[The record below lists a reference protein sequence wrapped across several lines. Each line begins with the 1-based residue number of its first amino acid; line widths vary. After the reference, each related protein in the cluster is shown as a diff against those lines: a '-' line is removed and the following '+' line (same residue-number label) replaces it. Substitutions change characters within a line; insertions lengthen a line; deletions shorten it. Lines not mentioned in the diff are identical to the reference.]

1 MFHSAAY
8 KHVPIVQENPVE
20 GIRNNVLNTRI
31 ICEAAIEEEINN
43 FILISSLILWT
54 LRDFLLLIICS
65 LVISNIVCN
74 LCNQIQKGLK
84 IPRSLSLFLVLTVIS
99 VIVFTIFIL
108 VLPPFIKEFN
118 EILVDIP
125 NGLSKINILINTN
138 LNKFNVLL
146 YGEQSENVIDI
157 FSLINNVVTIPDAS
171 TIAKAIQESFK
182 NLINIAGNLGS
193 GLLKLIFVLAVS
205 LMISI
210 EPKQYKE
217 NILLLIPKNYR
228 NKFRNILE
236 KCNIA
241 LANWTF
247 SMVISSL
254 SVGLLSLIVL
264 SILDVKYVVSNAL
277 IAMVLNIIPNI
288 GPVISGIFP
297 ISIALLDNFWKP
309 LAVLGSYVIIQNIE
323 SYIIMPSI
331 MKKKANLLPG
341 LTLISQFGFTFI
353 FGPLGLILSLPLA
366 VVIQVLIKESFKD
379 I

>member
-1 MFHSAAY
+1 
-8 KHVPIVQENPVE
+8 
-20 GIRNNVLNTRI
+20 LNSSSY
-31 ICEAAIEEEINN
+31 
-43 FILISSLILWT
+43 FKLLVILITSLIIWT

-74 LCNQIQKGLK
+74 LSNQIQKGLK

-99 VIVFTIFIL
+99 IIIFTIFIL

-138 LNKFNVLL
+138 LNKLNNLF
-146 YGEQSENVIDI
+146 YGEKSENVIEV
-157 FSLINNVVTIPDAS
+157 FNLINNVVTIPDVS

-241 LANWTF
+241 LSNWTF

-277 IAMVLNIIPNI
+277 IAMVLNVIPNI

-366 VVIQVLIKESFKD
+366 VVIQVLIKESIND

>member
-1 MFHSAAY
+1 
-8 KHVPIVQENPVE
+8 
-20 GIRNNVLNTRI
+20 LNSSSY
-31 ICEAAIEEEINN
+31 
-43 FILISSLILWT
+43 FKLVVILITSLIIWT

-74 LCNQIQKGLK
+74 LCNQVQKGLK
-84 IPRSLSLFLVLTVIS
+84 IPRLFSLFLVLTVIS

-138 LNKFNVLL
+138 LNKFNDLL

-157 FSLINNVVTIPDAS
+157 FSLIDNVVTIPDAS

-309 LAVLGSYVIIQNIE
+309 LAVLGAYIVIQNIE

-366 VVIQVLIKESFKD
+366 VVIQVLIKESFND

>member
-1 MFHSAAY
+1 MNSSSYF
-8 KHVPIVQENPVE
+8 KLVV
-20 GIRNNVLNTRI
+20 
-31 ICEAAIEEEINN
+31 
-43 FILISSLILWT
+43 ILITLLIVWT

-74 LCNQIQKGLK
+74 LSNQIQKGLK
-84 IPRSLSLFLVLTVIS
+84 IPRSISLFLVLAVIS
-99 VIVFTIFIL
+99 VIIFTIFIL

-138 LNKFNVLL
+138 LNKFNSLF

-157 FSLINNVVTIPDAS
+157 FSLINNVVTIPDVS

-193 GLLKLIFVLAVS
+193 GLLRLIFVLAVS

-217 NILLLIPKNYR
+217 NVLLLIPKNYR

-341 LTLISQFGFTFI
+341 ITLISQFGFTFI

-366 VVIQVLIKESFKD
+366 VVIQVLIKETIKD

>member
-1 MFHSAAY
+1 MNSSSYF
-8 KHVPIVQENPVE
+8 KLVV
-20 GIRNNVLNTRI
+20 
-31 ICEAAIEEEINN
+31 
-43 FILISSLILWT
+43 ILITLLIVWT

-74 LCNQIQKGLK
+74 LSNQIQKGLK
-84 IPRSLSLFLVLTVIS
+84 IPRPISLFLVLAVIS
-99 VIVFTIFIL
+99 VIIFTIFIL

-138 LNKFNVLL
+138 LNKFNSLF

-157 FSLINNVVTIPDAS
+157 FSLINNVVTIPDVS

-193 GLLKLIFVLAVS
+193 GLLRLIFVLAVS

-217 NILLLIPKNYR
+217 NVLLLIPKNYR

>member
-1 MFHSAAY
+1 MNSSSYF
-8 KHVPIVQENPVE
+8 KLVV
-20 GIRNNVLNTRI
+20 
-31 ICEAAIEEEINN
+31 
-43 FILISSLILWT
+43 ILITLLIVWT

-74 LCNQIQKGLK
+74 LSNQIQKGLK
-84 IPRSLSLFLVLTVIS
+84 IPRSISLFLVLAVIS
-99 VIVFTIFIL
+99 VIIFTIFIL

-118 EILVDIP
+118 EILVEIP

-138 LNKFNVLL
+138 LNKFNSLF

-157 FSLINNVVTIPDAS
+157 FNLINNVVTIPDVS

-193 GLLKLIFVLAVS
+193 GLLRLIFVLAVS

-217 NILLLIPKNYR
+217 NVLLLIPKNYR

-331 MKKKANLLPG
+331 MKRKANLLPG

>member
-1 MFHSAAY
+1 MSSYSYF
-8 KHVPIVQENPVE
+8 KLVV
-20 GIRNNVLNTRI
+20 
-31 ICEAAIEEEINN
+31 
-43 FILISSLILWT
+43 ILITSLIVWT

-84 IPRSLSLFLVLTVIS
+84 IPRPLSLFLVLTAIS

-138 LNKFNVLL
+138 LNKFNILL

-236 KCNIA
+236 KCNTA

-254 SVGLLSLIVL
+254 SVGILSLIVL

-309 LAVLGSYVIIQNIE
+309 LAVLGAYVIIQNIE

>member
-1 MFHSAAY
+1 MNSSSYF
-8 KHVPIVQENPVE
+8 KLVV
-20 GIRNNVLNTRI
+20 
-31 ICEAAIEEEINN
+31 
-43 FILISSLILWT
+43 ILITLLIVWT

-74 LCNQIQKGLK
+74 LSNQIQKGLK
-84 IPRSLSLFLVLTVIS
+84 IPRSISLFLVLAVIS
-99 VIVFTIFIL
+99 VIIFTIFIL

-125 NGLSKINILINTN
+125 NGLSKINILVNTN
-138 LNKFNVLL
+138 LNKFNSLF

-157 FSLINNVVTIPDAS
+157 FSLINTVVSIPDAS
-171 TIAKAIQESFK
+171 TIAKAIQESFR

>member
-1 MFHSAAY
+1 MSSSSYFKLA
-8 KHVPIVQENPVE
+8 V
-20 GIRNNVLNTRI
+20 
-31 ICEAAIEEEINN
+31 
-43 FILISSLILWT
+43 ILITSLIIWT

-84 IPRSLSLFLVLTVIS
+84 IPRLLSLFLVLTVIS
-99 VIVFTIFIL
+99 VLVFTIFIL

-138 LNKFNVLL
+138 LNKFNSLF

-157 FSLINNVVTIPDAS
+157 FSLINNVVTIPDVS

-193 GLLKLIFVLAVS
+193 GLLRLIFVLAVS

-228 NKFRNILE
+228 NKFRNILD

-254 SVGLLSLIVL
+254 SVGILSLIVL

-309 LAVLGSYVIIQNIE
+309 LAVFGAYIIIQNIE

-366 VVIQVLIKESFKD
+366 VVIQVFIKESFKD

>member
-1 MFHSAAY
+1 MNSSSYF
-8 KHVPIVQENPVE
+8 KLVV
-20 GIRNNVLNTRI
+20 
-31 ICEAAIEEEINN
+31 
-43 FILISSLILWT
+43 ILITLLIVWT

-74 LCNQIQKGLK
+74 LSNQIQKGLK
-84 IPRSLSLFLVLTVIS
+84 IPRFISLFIVLAVIS
-99 VIVFTIFIL
+99 VIIFTIFIL

-125 NGLSKINILINTN
+125 NGLSKINILINAN
-138 LNKFNVLL
+138 LNKFNSLF

-157 FSLINNVVTIPDAS
+157 FRLINNVVTIPDVS

-193 GLLKLIFVLAVS
+193 GLLRLIFVLAVS

-217 NILLLIPKNYR
+217 NVLLLIPKNYR

>member
-1 MFHSAAY
+1 MSSSSYF
-8 KHVPIVQENPVE
+8 KLVV
-20 GIRNNVLNTRI
+20 
-31 ICEAAIEEEINN
+31 
-43 FILISSLILWT
+43 FLITSLILWT

-138 LNKFNVLL
+138 LNKFNSLF

-157 FSLINNVVTIPDAS
+157 FSLINNVVTIPDTS

-193 GLLKLIFVLAVS
+193 GFLKLIFVLVVS

-309 LAVLGSYVIIQNIE
+309 LAVLGAYVIIQNIE

>member
-1 MFHSAAY
+1 MSSSSYF
-8 KHVPIVQENPVE
+8 KLVV
-20 GIRNNVLNTRI
+20 
-31 ICEAAIEEEINN
+31 
-43 FILISSLILWT
+43 ILITALIIWT

-84 IPRSLSLFLVLTVIS
+84 IPRLLSLFLVLTVIS

-138 LNKFNVLL
+138 LNKFNNLF

-171 TIAKAIQESFK
+171 TIAKAIQESLK

-264 SILDVKYVVSNAL
+264 SILDVKYVISNAL

-309 LAVLGSYVIIQNIE
+309 LAVLG
-323 SYIIMPSI
+323 
-331 MKKKANLLPG
+331 
-341 LTLISQFGFTFI
+341 
-353 FGPLGLILSLPLA
+353 LSL
-366 VVIQVLIKESFKD
+366 IHI
-379 I
+379 

>member
-1 MFHSAAY
+1 MNSSSYF
-8 KHVPIVQENPVE
+8 KLVV
-20 GIRNNVLNTRI
+20 
-31 ICEAAIEEEINN
+31 
-43 FILISSLILWT
+43 ILITLLIVWT

-74 LCNQIQKGLK
+74 LSNQIQKGLK
-84 IPRSLSLFLVLTVIS
+84 IPRSSSLFLVLAIIS
-99 VIVFTIFIL
+99 VIIFTIFIL

-138 LNKFNVLL
+138 LNKFNSLF

-157 FSLINNVVTIPDAS
+157 FSLINNVVTIPDVS

-193 GLLKLIFVLAVS
+193 GLLRLIFVLAVS

-309 LAVLGSYVIIQNIE
+309 LAVLGAYVIIQNIE

>member
-1 MFHSAAY
+1 MNSSSYF
-8 KHVPIVQENPVE
+8 KLVV
-20 GIRNNVLNTRI
+20 
-31 ICEAAIEEEINN
+31 
-43 FILISSLILWT
+43 ILITLLIVWT

-74 LCNQIQKGLK
+74 LSNQIQKGLK
-84 IPRSLSLFLVLTVIS
+84 IPRSISLFLVLAVIS
-99 VIVFTIFIL
+99 VIIFTIFIL

-138 LNKFNVLL
+138 LNKFNSLF

-157 FSLINNVVTIPDAS
+157 FSLINNVVTIPDVS

-193 GLLKLIFVLAVS
+193 GLLRLIFVLAVS

-254 SVGLLSLIVL
+254 SVGLLSLIVF

-309 LAVLGSYVIIQNIE
+309 LAVLGAYVIIQNIE

>member
-1 MFHSAAY
+1 M
-8 KHVPIVQENPVE
+8 
-20 GIRNNVLNTRI
+20 
-31 ICEAAIEEEINN
+31 
-43 FILISSLILWT
+43 
-54 LRDFLLLIICS
+54 
-65 LVISNIVCN
+65 
-74 LCNQIQKGLK
+74 QKGLK

-138 LNKFNVLL
+138 LNKLNSLF

-157 FSLINNVVTIPDAS
+157 FSLINNVITIPDVS
-171 TIAKAIQESFK
+171 TIAKAIQESFR

-309 LAVLGSYVIIQNIE
+309 LAVLGAYIIIQNIE

-366 VVIQVLIKESFKD
+366 VVIQVIIKESIKD

>member
-1 MFHSAAY
+1 MNSSSYF
-8 KHVPIVQENPVE
+8 KLVV
-20 GIRNNVLNTRI
+20 
-31 ICEAAIEEEINN
+31 
-43 FILISSLILWT
+43 ILITSLILWT

-84 IPRSLSLFLVLTVIS
+84 IPRPLSLFLVLTVIS
-99 VIVFTIFIL
+99 VMVFTIFIL

-125 NGLSKINILINTN
+125 NGLSKINILINSN
-138 LNKFNVLL
+138 LNKLNSLF
-146 YGEQSENVIDI
+146 YGKQSENFIDI

-171 TIAKAIQESFK
+171 TIAKAVQESFK

-264 SILDVKYVVSNAL
+264 SLLDVKYVVSNAL

-309 LAVLGSYVIIQNIE
+309 LAVLGAYVIIQNIE

>member
-1 MFHSAAY
+1 MSSSSYFKLVA
-8 KHVPIVQENPVE
+8 
-20 GIRNNVLNTRI
+20 
-31 ICEAAIEEEINN
+31 
-43 FILISSLILWT
+43 ILITSLIVWT

-84 IPRSLSLFLVLTVIS
+84 IPRPLSLFLVLTVIS
-99 VIVFTIFIL
+99 VLVFTIFIL

-138 LNKFNVLL
+138 LNKFNILL

-236 KCNIA
+236 KCNTA

-366 VVIQVLIKESFKD
+366 VVIQVLIKETFKE

>member
-1 MFHSAAY
+1 MSSSSYF
-8 KHVPIVQENPVE
+8 KLVV
-20 GIRNNVLNTRI
+20 
-31 ICEAAIEEEINN
+31 
-43 FILISSLILWT
+43 ILITSLIVWT

-84 IPRSLSLFLVLTVIS
+84 IPRPLSLFLVLTVIS

-138 LNKFNVLL
+138 LNKFNNLF

-157 FSLINNVVTIPDAS
+157 FSLINNVVTIPDVS

-309 LAVLGSYVIIQNIE
+309 LAVLGAYVIIQNIE

>member
-1 MFHSAAY
+1 MNSSSYF
-8 KHVPIVQENPVE
+8 KLVV
-20 GIRNNVLNTRI
+20 
-31 ICEAAIEEEINN
+31 
-43 FILISSLILWT
+43 ILITLLIVWT

-84 IPRSLSLFLVLTVIS
+84 IPRSISLFLVLVVIS
-99 VIVFTIFIL
+99 VIIFTIFIL

-138 LNKFNVLL
+138 LNKFNSLF

-157 FSLINNVVTIPDAS
+157 FSLINNVVTIPDVS

-193 GLLKLIFVLAVS
+193 GLLRLIFVLAVS

-217 NILLLIPKNYR
+217 NVLLLIPKNYR

>member
-1 MFHSAAY
+1 MSSSLYF
-8 KHVPIVQENPVE
+8 KLVV
-20 GIRNNVLNTRI
+20 
-31 ICEAAIEEEINN
+31 
-43 FILISSLILWT
+43 ILIALLIIWT

-84 IPRSLSLFLVLTVIS
+84 LPRTLSLFLVLTVIS

-138 LNKFNVLL
+138 LNKLNNLF
-146 YGEQSENVIDI
+146 YGEKSENVIDI

-193 GLLKLIFVLAVS
+193 ALLKLIFVLAVS

-236 KCNIA
+236 KCNTA

-309 LAVLGSYVIIQNIE
+309 LAVLGAYVIIQNIE

>member
-1 MFHSAAY
+1 MNSSSYF
-8 KHVPIVQENPVE
+8 KLVV
-20 GIRNNVLNTRI
+20 
-31 ICEAAIEEEINN
+31 
-43 FILISSLILWT
+43 ILITLLIVWT

-74 LCNQIQKGLK
+74 LSNQIQKGLK
-84 IPRSLSLFLVLTVIS
+84 IPRSISLFLVLAVIS
-99 VIVFTIFIL
+99 VIIFTIFIL

-138 LNKFNVLL
+138 LNKFNSLF

-157 FSLINNVVTIPDAS
+157 FSLINNVVTIPDVS

-236 KCNIA
+236 KCNTA

-309 LAVLGSYVIIQNIE
+309 LAVLGAYVIIQNIE

>member
-1 MFHSAAY
+1 MSSSLYF
-8 KHVPIVQENPVE
+8 KLVV
-20 GIRNNVLNTRI
+20 
-31 ICEAAIEEEINN
+31 
-43 FILISSLILWT
+43 ILITSLIIWT

-74 LCNQIQKGLK
+74 LCNQIQRGLK
-84 IPRSLSLFLVLTVIS
+84 IPRSLSLFFVLTVIS
-99 VIVFTIFIL
+99 VIVFTILIL

-138 LNKFNVLL
+138 LNKFNSLF

-247 SMVISSL
+247 SMAISSL

-309 LAVLGSYVIIQNIE
+309 LAVLGAYVIIQNIE

-331 MKKKANLLPG
+331 MKKKTNLLPG

>member
-1 MFHSAAY
+1 MNSSSYF
-8 KHVPIVQENPVE
+8 KLVV
-20 GIRNNVLNTRI
+20 
-31 ICEAAIEEEINN
+31 
-43 FILISSLILWT
+43 ILITLFIVWT

-74 LCNQIQKGLK
+74 LSNQIQKGLK
-84 IPRSLSLFLVLTVIS
+84 IPRSISLFLVLAVIS
-99 VIVFTIFIL
+99 VIIFTIFIL

-138 LNKFNVLL
+138 LNKFNSLF

-157 FSLINNVVTIPDAS
+157 FSLINNVVTIPDVS

-193 GLLKLIFVLAVS
+193 GLLRLIFVLAVS

-217 NILLLIPKNYR
+217 NVLLLIPKNYR

>member
-1 MFHSAAY
+1 
-8 KHVPIVQENPVE
+8 
-20 GIRNNVLNTRI
+20 LNSSSY
-31 ICEAAIEEEINN
+31 
-43 FILISSLILWT
+43 FKLVVILITLLIIWT

-84 IPRSLSLFLVLTVIS
+84 IPRSISLFLVLAVIS
-99 VIVFTIFIL
+99 IIIFTIFIL

-138 LNKFNVLL
+138 LNKLNNLF
-146 YGEQSENVIDI
+146 YGEKSENVIDI
-157 FSLINNVVTIPDAS
+157 FNLINNVVTIPDVS

-277 IAMVLNIIPNI
+277 IAMVLNVIPNI

-309 LAVLGSYVIIQNIE
+309 LAVLGAYIIIQNIE

>member
-1 MFHSAAY
+1 MSSSSYFKLA
-8 KHVPIVQENPVE
+8 V
-20 GIRNNVLNTRI
+20 
-31 ICEAAIEEEINN
+31 
-43 FILISSLILWT
+43 ILITCLILWT

-74 LCNQIQKGLK
+74 LCNQIQKGIK
-84 IPRSLSLFLVLTVIS
+84 IPRLLSLFIVLTVIS
-99 VIVFTIFIL
+99 LIVFTIFIL
-108 VLPPFIKEFN
+108 VLPPFVKEFN

-125 NGLSKINILINTN
+125 NGLSRINILLNTN
-138 LNKFNVLL
+138 LNKLNSLF
-146 YGEQSENVIDI
+146 YGEESENVIDI
-157 FSLINNVVTIPDAS
+157 FSLINNVVTIPDTA
-171 TIAKAIQESFK
+171 TIAKAIQESFM

-193 GLLKLIFVLAVS
+193 GLLRLIFVLVVS

-217 NILLLIPKNYR
+217 NTLLLIPKNYR
-228 NKFRNILE
+228 NKFRNILD

-247 SMVISSL
+247 SMAISSL

-309 LAVLGSYVIIQNIE
+309 LAVLGAYVIIQNIE

-366 VVIQVLIKESFKD
+366 VVIQVLIKESIND

>member
-1 MFHSAAY
+1 LSSSSYF
-8 KHVPIVQENPVE
+8 KLVV
-20 GIRNNVLNTRI
+20 
-31 ICEAAIEEEINN
+31 
-43 FILISSLILWT
+43 ILITSLIIWT

-74 LCNQIQKGLK
+74 LCNQLQKGLK
-84 IPRSLSLFLVLTVIS
+84 IPRSLCLFLVLTFIS
-99 VIVFTIFIL
+99 LIVFTIFIL

-138 LNKFNVLL
+138 LNKFNNLF

-157 FSLINNVVTIPDAS
+157 FSLINNVVTIPDVS

-193 GLLKLIFVLAVS
+193 GLLRLIFVLAVS

-241 LANWTF
+241 LSNWTF

>member
-1 MFHSAAY
+1 MHSSSY
-8 KHVPIVQENPVE
+8 FKLVV
-20 GIRNNVLNTRI
+20 
-31 ICEAAIEEEINN
+31 
-43 FILISSLILWT
+43 ILITILIIWT

-74 LCNQIQKGLK
+74 LCNQIQKGVR
-84 IPRSLSLFLVLTVIS
+84 IPRSLSLFIVLTVIS
-99 VIVFTIFIL
+99 LIVFTIFIL
-108 VLPPFIKEFN
+108 VLPPFVKEFN

-125 NGLSKINILINTN
+125 NGLSRINILLNTN
-138 LNKFNVLL
+138 LNKFNNLL
-146 YGEQSENVIDI
+146 YGEGSENVIDI
-157 FSLINNVVTIPDAS
+157 FNLINNVVTIPDAA

-193 GLLKLIFVLAVS
+193 GLLKLIFVLVVS

-217 NILLLIPKNYR
+217 NVLLLIPKNYR
-228 NKFRNILE
+228 NKFRNILD

-288 GPVISGIFP
+288 GPVLSGIFP

-309 LAVLGSYVIIQNIE
+309 LAVLGAYVIIQNIE

-366 VVIQVLIKESFKD
+366 VVIQVIIKESLKD

>member
-1 MFHSAAY
+1 VA
-8 KHVPIVQENPVE
+8 
-20 GIRNNVLNTRI
+20 
-31 ICEAAIEEEINN
+31 
-43 FILISSLILWT
+43 
-54 LRDFLLLIICS
+54 RDFLLLIVCS
-65 LVISNIVCN
+65 LVISNIICN
-74 LCNQIQKGLK
+74 LSNQIQKGLK
-84 IPRSLSLFLVLTVIS
+84 IPRSISLFLVLAFIS
-99 VIVFTIFIL
+99 VIIFTIFIL

-138 LNKFNVLL
+138 LNKFNSLF

-157 FSLINNVVTIPDAS
+157 FSLINNVVTIPDVS

-193 GLLKLIFVLAVS
+193 GLLRLIFVLAVS

-217 NILLLIPKNYR
+217 NVLLLIPKNYR

-241 LANWTF
+241 LTNWTF

-277 IAMVLNIIPNI
+277 IAMVLNVIPNI

-309 LAVLGSYVIIQNIE
+309 LAVLGAYVIIQNIE

-366 VVIQVLIKESFKD
+366 VVIQVIIKESFKD

>member
-1 MFHSAAY
+1 M
-8 KHVPIVQENPVE
+8 
-20 GIRNNVLNTRI
+20 
-31 ICEAAIEEEINN
+31 
-43 FILISSLILWT
+43 
-54 LRDFLLLIICS
+54 
-65 LVISNIVCN
+65 
-74 LCNQIQKGLK
+74 QKGLK

-99 VIVFTIFIL
+99 VVVFTIFIL

-138 LNKFNVLL
+138 LNKFNSLF

-157 FSLINNVVTIPDAS
+157 FSLINNVVTIPDVS

-193 GLLKLIFVLAVS
+193 GLLRLIFVLAVS

-217 NILLLIPKNYR
+217 NVLLLIPKNYR

-341 LTLISQFGFTFI
+341 LTLISQFGFTFN

>member
-1 MFHSAAY
+1 MSSSSYF
-8 KHVPIVQENPVE
+8 KLVV
-20 GIRNNVLNTRI
+20 
-31 ICEAAIEEEINN
+31 
-43 FILISSLILWT
+43 ILITSLIVWT

-84 IPRSLSLFLVLTVIS
+84 IPRPLSLFLVLTVIS

-138 LNKFNVLL
+138 LNKFNNLF

-157 FSLINNVVTIPDAS
+157 FSLINDVVTIPDAS
-171 TIAKAIQESFK
+171 TIAKAIQESFR

-193 GLLKLIFVLAVS
+193 GVLRLIFVLAVS

-309 LAVLGSYVIIQNIE
+309 LAVLGAYVIIQNIE

>member
-1 MFHSAAY
+1 MSSSSYF
-8 KHVPIVQENPVE
+8 KLLV
-20 GIRNNVLNTRI
+20 
-31 ICEAAIEEEINN
+31 
-43 FILISSLILWT
+43 ILITSLIIWT

-84 IPRSLSLFLVLTVIS
+84 IPRPLSLFIVLTVIS
-99 VIVFTIFIL
+99 VLVFTIFIL
-108 VLPPFIKEFN
+108 VLPPFVKEFN
-118 EILVDIP
+118 EILVEIP
-125 NGLSKINILINTN
+125 NGLSKINILINSN
-138 LNKFNVLL
+138 LNKLNSLF
-146 YGEQSENVIDI
+146 YGDESENVIEI
-157 FSLINNVVTIPDAS
+157 FNLIDNVVTIPDAA

-193 GLLKLIFVLAVS
+193 GLLRLIFVLVVS

-228 NKFRNILE
+228 NKFRNILD

-366 VVIQVLIKESFKD
+366 VVIQVLIKESIKD
-379 I
+379 N

>member
-1 MFHSAAY
+1 MSSSSYFKLA
-8 KHVPIVQENPVE
+8 V
-20 GIRNNVLNTRI
+20 
-31 ICEAAIEEEINN
+31 
-43 FILISSLILWT
+43 ILITLLILWT

-74 LCNQIQKGLK
+74 LCNQLHKGLN
-84 IPRSLSLFLVLTVIS
+84 IPRSLSLFFVLTIIS

-118 EILVDIP
+118 EILIDIP
-125 NGLSKINILINTN
+125 NGLSKINTLLNSN
-138 LNKFNVLL
+138 LSKLNSFF
-146 YGEQSENVIDI
+146 YGEESENVINL
-157 FSLINNVVTIPDAS
+157 FNLVNNIVTIPDAA
-171 TIAKAIQESFK
+171 TIAKAIQESFI

-193 GLLKLIFVLAVS
+193 GLLKLIFVLVVS

-228 NKFRNILE
+228 NKFRNILD

-264 SILDVKYVVSNAL
+264 SILDVKYIVSNAL

-288 GPVISGIFP
+288 GPVISGVFP

-309 LAVLGSYVIIQNIE
+309 LAVLGAYIIIQNIE

-366 VVIQVLIKESFKD
+366 VVIQVLIKESIKD

>member
-1 MFHSAAY
+1 MSSSSYFKLA
-8 KHVPIVQENPVE
+8 V
-20 GIRNNVLNTRI
+20 
-31 ICEAAIEEEINN
+31 
-43 FILISSLILWT
+43 ILITSLIVWT

-74 LCNQIQKGLK
+74 LCNQIQNGLK
-84 IPRSLSLFLVLTVIS
+84 IPRPLSLFFVLTVIS
-99 VIVFTIFIL
+99 IIVFSIFIL
-108 VLPPFIKEFN
+108 VLPPFVREFN

-125 NGLSKINILINTN
+125 NGLSRINILLNTN
-138 LNKFNVLL
+138 LNRFNNLL
-146 YGEQSENVIDI
+146 YGEESENVIDI
-157 FSLINNVVTIPDAS
+157 FNLINNIVTIPDAA
-171 TIAKAIQESFK
+171 TIAKAIQESLK

-193 GLLKLIFVLAVS
+193 GLLKFIFVLVVS

-217 NILLLIPKNYR
+217 SILLLIPKNYR

-309 LAVLGSYVIIQNIE
+309 LAVLGAYVIIQNIE

-366 VVIQVLIKESFKD
+366 VVIQVLIKESFND

>member
-1 MFHSAAY
+1 MSSSSYF
-8 KHVPIVQENPVE
+8 KLVV
-20 GIRNNVLNTRI
+20 
-31 ICEAAIEEEINN
+31 
-43 FILISSLILWT
+43 ILITSLIVWT

-84 IPRSLSLFLVLTVIS
+84 IPRPLSLLFVLTVIS

-146 YGEQSENVIDI
+146 YGEKSENVIDI
-157 FSLINNVVTIPDAS
+157 FNLINNVVTIPDVS

-210 EPKQYKE
+210 EPNQYKE

-247 SMVISSL
+247 SMAISSL

-277 IAMVLNIIPNI
+277 IAMVLNVIPNI

-309 LAVLGSYVIIQNIE
+309 LVVLGAYVIIQNIE

-366 VVIQVLIKESFKD
+366 VVIQVIIRESLKEK
-379 I
+379 

>member
-1 MFHSAAY
+1 M
-8 KHVPIVQENPVE
+8 
-20 GIRNNVLNTRI
+20 
-31 ICEAAIEEEINN
+31 
-43 FILISSLILWT
+43 
-54 LRDFLLLIICS
+54 
-65 LVISNIVCN
+65 
-74 LCNQIQKGLK
+74 QKGLK

-138 LNKFNVLL
+138 LIKLNNLF
-146 YGEQSENVIDI
+146 YGEKSENVIDV
-157 FSLINNVVTIPDAS
+157 FNLINNVVTIPDVS

-182 NLINIAGNLGS
+182 NLINIAGNLGT

-277 IAMVLNIIPNI
+277 IAMVLNVIPNI

-297 ISIALLDNFWKP
+297 ISSALLDNFWKP
-309 LAVLGSYVIIQNIE
+309 LAVLGAYVIIQNIE

-366 VVIQVLIKESFKD
+366 VIIQVLIKESFKD

>member
-1 MFHSAAY
+1 MSSSSYF
-8 KHVPIVQENPVE
+8 KLVV
-20 GIRNNVLNTRI
+20 
-31 ICEAAIEEEINN
+31 
-43 FILISSLILWT
+43 ILITSLIIWT

-99 VIVFTIFIL
+99 VIVFSIFIL

-138 LNKFNVLL
+138 LNKFNTIF

-171 TIAKAIQESFK
+171 TIAKAIQESLK

-309 LAVLGSYVIIQNIE
+309 LAVLGAYVIIQNIE

>member
-1 MFHSAAY
+1 M
-8 KHVPIVQENPVE
+8 
-20 GIRNNVLNTRI
+20 
-31 ICEAAIEEEINN
+31 
-43 FILISSLILWT
+43 
-54 LRDFLLLIICS
+54 
-65 LVISNIVCN
+65 
-74 LCNQIQKGLK
+74 QKGLK
-84 IPRSLSLFLVLTVIS
+84 IPRSLSLFFVLTFIS
-99 VIVFTIFIL
+99 VLIFTIFIL

-138 LNKFNVLL
+138 LNKFNSLF

-171 TIAKAIQESFK
+171 TIAKAIQESFM

-277 IAMVLNIIPNI
+277 IAMVLNVIPNI

-309 LAVLGSYVIIQNIE
+309 LAVLGASVIIQNIE
-323 SYIIMPSI
+323 RYIIMPSI